1 MLFSILEEAM
11 RNSDSPQGLYS
22 PLSQMVSDSDS
33 DAELQKSS
41 KHSENNQ
48 QIKENDI
55 FGETNKIINMQ
66 YNNSDCEEYGSLDQQ
81 TDLDNVAI
89 IQDGSLEKSLSSVRK
104 CFFIFSLLICILT
117 VIIFLWVIPC
127 SSVSS
132 CPSINGKFGTQNWV
146 RDYDNIELKGLI
158 NAVNGGRGKNL
169 IFMYRG
175 DKTWLKN
182 TQKSRKGII
191 ALIGNTGQ
199 IAWYDEMRNEPL
211 NIDCTL
217 LDADKNGVTDCL
229 VIAEFGQ
236 LGCMNPISG
245 QWMWVKNI
253 YDAKTFFE
261 KADLL
266 DFPLILPDLN
276 KDGVN
281 DLLFVSS
288 LDTKKHNHL
297 VLMSGS
303 SGERIGS
310 SYVIKNC
317 TSILKLQVDN
327 SYNVRYNC
335 WNNGTEIARS
345 NTLIDLYE
353 LITGIKLNLK
363 KYGTPVQLPQHKY
376 YSQRKNIEIQRT
388 LTTVSGKQLLIENK
402 GKCPVNCTVY
412 IELKDTKK
420 TKDILLWKFTG
431 SRMYGMV
438 PVKISFNNSN
448 VKSKSM
454 VHGFVMKLWEWSEN
468 ETEYNT
474 PIYNSNTPIY
484 NNSKRT
490 TNNSN
495 KGNNFS
501 NMKLVPGK
509 WVLPDS
515 EDGTLR
521 RTRSAAT
528 NSSKDAILN
537 SKIRFIKET
546 IVLIVFNSTDTKIEN
561 TSQSNIIQ
569 FCNYSNHE
577 LICQPDLNYHE
588 NSILI
593 TDLDDDGNQELLSYY
608 TSYYSSNTNNKTI
621 WKLKSYVQLL
631 RLQSE
636 LPKLYTAEPK
646 N

>member
-1 MLFSILEEAM
+1 M

-41 KHSENNQ
+41 KHSATNK

-55 FGETNKIINMQ
+55 IRETNKIVNMQ

-89 IQDGSLEKSLSSVRK
+89 IQDGSLKKSLSLIRK
-104 CFFIFSLLICILT
+104 CFFILSILICILT
-117 VIIFLWVIPC
+117 VITFLWVIPC

-132 CPSINGKFGTQNWV
+132 CPSINGKFGTQNWI

-175 DKTWLKN
+175 DKTLPNIRKS
-182 TQKSRKGII
+182 TPKSRKGII
-191 ALIGNTGQ
+191 SLIGSTGQ

-211 NIDCTL
+211 SIDCTL

-236 LGCMNPISG
+236 LGCLNPISG
-245 QWMWVKNI
+245 QWMWMKNI
-253 YDAKTFFE
+253 YDAKNFYE

-297 VLMSGS
+297 VLISGS

-310 SYVIKNC
+310 SYFIKNC
-317 TSILKLQVDN
+317 TSILKLQVDI

-335 WNNGTEIARS
+335 WNNGTEIART

-363 KYGTPVQLPQHKY
+363 KYGSPVQLPQHKSN
-376 YSQRKNIEIQRT
+376 SQRKNIEIQRT

-402 GKCPVNCTVY
+402 GKCPENCTVY
-412 IELKDTKK
+412 IQLKDTKK
-420 TKDILLWKFTG
+420 KDILLWKFTG

-454 VHGFVMKLWEWSEN
+454 VHGFVLKLWEWSQN
-468 ETEYNT
+468 ETEYNR
-474 PIYNSNTPIY
+474 NTPIY
-484 NNSKRT
+484 NNSKRAT
-490 TNNSN
+490 SNSN
-495 KGNNFS
+495 KGNN
-501 NMKLVPGK
+501 
-509 WVLPDS
+509 D
-515 EDGTLR
+515 
-521 RTRSAAT
+521 AAT
-528 NSSKDAILN
+528 NSSKDEILN

-569 FCNYSNHE
+569 FCNYSNHD

-588 NSILI
+588 NSLLI

-608 TSYYSSNTNNKTI
+608 TSYYSSNINNKTL

-636 LPKLYTAEPK
+636 LPKLYNAEPK